1 MAPFLFTL
9 YTSDCRSI
17 HSSCPLIKFADDTAM
32 IGLITDDDDSIYQQQ
47 LAMFV
52 TYCDANF
59 LELNVSKT
67 KEMVIDFRTT
77 KKHTPD
83 SVVLKGSDVER
94 VSEYKYLGIVMDDKL
109 SWHPHVDFL
118 VKRLNIRMYCLR
130 KLNYFN
136 VNPRILSLFYDSV
149 VASIWK
155 YCILCWGESVTG
167 VDSGRINRVVKGAG
181 RVIGVHQQNMEETYK
196 GKQH

>member
-1 MAPFLFTL
+1 
-9 YTSDCRSI
+9 
-17 HSSCPLIKFADDTAM
+17 M

-52 TYCDANF
+52 TCCDANF

-67 KEMVIDFRTT
+67 KEMVIDLRT

-94 VSEYKYLGIVMDDKL
+94 VSVYKYLGIVMDDKL

-118 VKRLNIRMYCLR
+118 VKRLSVRMYYLR
-130 KLNYFN
+130 KRNYFN
-136 VNPRILSLFYDSV
+136 VNPRILFLFYDSV
-149 VASIWK
+149 VASI
-155 YCILCWGESVTG
+155 
-167 VDSGRINRVVKGAG
+167 
-181 RVIGVHQQNMEETYK
+181 
-196 GKQH
+196 